1 MTKWIIKCVLTSKNV
16 FSRYARLKRSIIL
29 CPYFSQVTRLINVFL
44 SPTNDRQ
51 QSIDERENK
60 RNKIG
65 IVFFKTTALWQSPH
79 GEKTSMLLNRKLL
92 YVRFSS
98 FFFPLL
104 IWRRTA
110 GRGQRWNGA
119 PEHES
124 HKWIFQRFSIL
135 YCPIFL
141 SMITIIRTCVVR
153 GIGPEWLYYTASHGP
168 VWADGAVPQ
177 YTIHKNVSRW
187 GTIHGAAC
195 FHGWVSAQQ
204 SVGPTAARFN

>member
-65 IVFFKTTALWQSPH
+65 IVFFKTTAFWQSPH

-153 GIGPEWLYYTASHGP
+153 GIGPEWLYYNGFPWSRMG
-168 VWADGAVPQ
+168 
-177 YTIHKNVSRW
+177 RW
-187 GTIHGAAC
+187 GRSPIHDTQEC
-195 FHGWVSAQQ
+195 FAVRYDTWSGVFPRL
-204 SVGPTAARFN
+204 SVRSTKCRSDGG